1 MGPTKFSSATNAHK
15 AKCQRTECNAKNTM
29 ETVTHAFME
38 CPTARTAVEAILKR
52 WEYTTGEQLD
62 PTNEATILFG
72 DREANLKLPSQALDE
87 PFRVMHMQLSCT
99 RCGTHATPLC
109 TKKTKPHSQRMKS

>member
-1 MGPTKFSSATNAHK
+1 MRTKPNANEPSVTPK
-15 AKCQRTECNAKNTM
+15 TPWK
-29 ETVTHAFME
+29 VTHAFME

-87 PFRVMHMQLSCT
+87 PFRVMHAALMHSLWDARNATVHEKDKTPGGRRISQLDD
-99 RCGTHATPLC
+99 
-109 TKKTKPHSQRMKS
+109 